1 MESAAK
7 SNVAA
12 FVTLPGVKDSLSGL
26 LPDELDTIEDY
37 LQDTITVEAD
47 VTGLTCPQVMMACAT
62 SAAALG
68 TDNVFDLSSLNDL
81 TDGINQLN
89 DA

>member
-26 LPDELDTIEDY
+26 LPDEVNSIEDY
-37 LQDTITVEAD
+37 LQDTVTVEEMCIRDRARAFF
-47 VTGLTCPQVMMACAT
+47 VSRRKA
-62 SAAALG
+62 
-68 TDNVFDLSSLNDL
+68 
-81 TDGINQLN
+81 
-89 DA
+89 